1 MFKIYGQKPLT
12 ELIIALCVTLSVY
25 IALTFGSETVL
36 QVAERIKEFEAVP
49 GFVIIP
55 IIVSVF
61 GILLLSHKMSF
72 PRLIVLTI
80 LLLVIYYSIFVLA
93 ESLFNTNIGFYYA
106 APAIILAVILNE
118 AINIIRLEIALKKQL
133 VEILESK
140 PYMKSDSADSRVE
153 TGLKLLRTVLNV
165 SDVVVFIYDK
175 HGKLQPVGRARDGSG
190 GSQNWSKNFSFCE
203 TAIAK
208 REILVEILDERK
220 QSATIAMPLK
230 NNHEII
236 GGLFVE
242 ISERFEADDRKL
254 LESFGEQLARN
265 FQRKRLQNFSG
276 EKQGFDWVLSRTS
289 QENRL
294 NLSRLISGMV
304 CEQSFGIRATADIAE
319 AHAIAYLD
327 GTLAFA
333 NYAMCEVLGFEPKKV
348 AQADLFD
355 LLNCLKTELFNEP
368 RLAIR
373 KVLQTGEPFFVE
385 LDFPDDCET
394 RELQVRLINIED
406 EDVASVKPVPKP
418 ACFLISLRNVSQR
431 KENEKLRSDMVNL
444 MSHELRTPIT
454 SINGFAEMLLMDED
468 LPQDMREFLFTIE
481 SESKRASKMLTNFLT
496 VSNLEQSDKK
506 EFHPSSV
513 RLNQV
518 VDDVIEIM
526 REPARRKRIRL
537 VERNQNMLPP
547 VSADRGL
554 LTKAIMHLVENA
566 VKYSPERSSVIISTL
581 MDTEFLNVEVEDR
594 GYGIPT
600 EEQEK
605 IWTKFY
611 RIARDGHD
619 KEEESTGLGLSV
631 VKEIMQKH
639 RGDAQVVSEVGRGS
653 RFRLRI
659 PRL

>member
-1 MFKIYGQKPLT
+1 M
-12 ELIIALCVTLSVY
+12 TLSVY

-600 EEQEK
+600 EELEK

-611 RIARDGHD
+611 RFGRDGLD
-619 KEEESTGLGLSV
+619 YEEESTGLGLSV
-631 VKEIMQKH
+631 VKVMMQKD
-639 RGDAQVVSEVGRGS
+639 RGDAQVVSEVGR
-653 RFRLRI
+653 
-659 PRL
+659 